1 MEAITISRIFAFSD
15 ANELFDL
22 IHLGQKFLILAVDEL
37 NLALLT
43 ENLILCRFLIEILSD
58 GGIARPTSCDDLQS
72 VDLLVAM
79 AHFLVQ
85 KEVVALEV
93 LVQFLKLSDLLFE
106 LVATLVGSS
115 ELL

>member
-1 MEAITISRIFAFSD
+1 MEAITISRILALGD
-15 ANELFDL
+15 ANKLLNL
-22 IHLGQKFLILAVDEL
+22 IHLGQKLLILAVDEL
-37 NLALLT
+37 DLPLLT
-43 ENLILCRFLIEILSD
+43 ENLILCRFLVEILPD
-58 GGIARPTSCDDLQS
+58 GGIARSTCCDDLQS

-85 KEVVALEV
+85 KEDVALKV
-93 LVQFLKLSDLLFE
+93 LVQLLKLSDLLFK

>member
-43 ENLILCRFLIEILSD
+43 ENLILSRLLIEILSD
-58 GGIARPTSCDDLQS
+58 GGIARSTSCDDLQS
-72 VDLLVAM
+72 VDFLVTM
-79 AHFLVQ
+79 AHFLV
-85 KEVVALEV
+85 
-93 LVQFLKLSDLLFE
+93 
-106 LVATLVGSS
+106 
-115 ELL
+115 

>member
-1 MEAITISRIFAFSD
+1 MEAITIGRILTLSD
-15 ANELFDL
+15 AYELLDL
-22 IHLGQKFLILAVDEL
+22 VHLGQKLLILAVDEL

-58 GGIARPTSCDDLQS
+58 GGIARSTSCDDLQS
-72 VDLLVAM
+72 VDFLVAM

-85 KEVVALEV
+85 KEDIALEV
-93 LVQFLKLSDLLFE
+93 LVQLLKLSDLLFE

-115 ELL
+115 KLL